1 MFFLHPL
8 AVLVQT
14 SADTSNKLVQQ
25 TDPGRRFPFCSQ
37 FYSSLHDSANSVS
50 LIYKLAQ
57 VLSSTLAEQIY
68 TEGIELA
75 LVINKENVFQVQ
87 DTLDHTV

>member
-1 MFFLHPL
+1 M
-8 AVLVQT
+8 
-14 SADTSNKLVQQ
+14 
-25 TDPGRRFPFCSQ
+25 
-37 FYSSLHDSANSVS
+37 HDSANSVS

-75 LVINKENVFQVQ
+75 LVINKENVLQVQ